1 MTAPAAR
8 AWNPRTRAGMG
19 GFGRVLAIR
28 LAPGE
33 DVLPSMHQ
41 MLLASGITQAVILSG
56 VASLQ
61 HATVRNIHNF
71 PASWPIRP
79 EDRHTTR
86 IEGPLEILAMQ
97 GNVAADPD
105 GKLIIHCHLEFSV
118 GEPAS
123 HTFGG
128 HLLDDTIVG
137 TAGEI
142 FIAELVDV
150 ALVRA
155 WDDETQ
161 TFELDVEPRLE
172 LS

>member
-1 MTAPAAR
+1 MTAPTAR
-8 AWNPRTRAGMG
+8 AWNPRTRAGVG
-19 GFGRVLAIR
+19 SFGRILAIR

-33 DVLPSMHQ
+33 DVLASMHR
-41 MLLASGITQAVILSG
+41 MLLDARITQGVILSG
-56 VASLQ
+56 VASLE

-71 PASWPIRP
+71 PPSWPIRP
-79 EDRHTTR
+79 EDRHTSR
-86 IEGPLEILAMQ
+86 IDGPLEILAMQ
-97 GNVAADPD
+97 GNVAAAPD
-105 GKLIIHCHLEFSV
+105 GELIIHCHLEFSV

-128 HLLDDTIVG
+128 HLLEDTIVG

-150 ALVRA
+150 SLVRA
-155 WDDETQ
+155 WDEETQ
-161 TFELDVEPRLE
+161 TFELDVDPRLE